1 MSIIFDKN
9 LGILEK
15 TIEEIQTEKKH
26 ILRTKY
32 GINIKDNSIYDIIN
46 FPSSSIDK
54 QISEVLKE
62 LFSKIKENG
71 SYFNALKKDLSTPK
85 SSTYEAIRKALL
97 NVDGVKHVNILS
109 GPGTINLYLI
119 LQDDCFADKEKNQ
132 IKIETKQNIW
142 QAIYYTAPSGTVF
155 KGNVGIEFLNKHN
168 QKKTYKFSL
177 GEKKYAYLKAI
188 YKTETKDAIY
198 KEIDT
203 QIRDIYNKILNEK
216 YTEMGTSL
224 RYQDFL
230 APVSIIKG
238 IKELRIG
245 TCIKKDF
252 TKKITDLNDGDF
264 TFNKDE
270 NTKENEIIIFDTN
283 KRLLINRE

>member
-15 TIEEIQTEKKH
+15 TIEEIQNEKKH

-54 QISEVLKE
+54 QISEVLRE

-71 SYFNALKKDLSTPK
+71 SYFNALKEDLSTPK

-97 NVDGVKHVNILS
+97 GVEKVKHINIVS
-109 GPGTINLYLI
+109 GPGTIALYLI
-119 LQDDCFADKEKNQ
+119 LQDDCFQDKEKKQ

-155 KGNVGIEFLNKHN
+155 KGDIEIEFLNKHN
-168 QKKTYKFSL
+168 QKKHTNS
-177 GEKKYAYLKAI
+177 AWV
-188 YKTETKDAIY
+188 
-198 KEIDT
+198 
-203 QIRDIYNKILNEK
+203 RKI
-216 YTEMGTSL
+216 
-224 RYQDFL
+224 
-230 APVSIIKG
+230 
-238 IKELRIG
+238 
-245 TCIKKDF
+245 CIS
-252 TKKITDLNDGDF
+252 
-264 TFNKDE
+264 
-270 NTKENEIIIFDTN
+270 
-283 KRLLINRE
+283 